1 MRNII
6 FKAALVI
13 LAAFSFSNSVMAN
26 DILFDSLQWKA
37 RTLVLTGERDDPL
50 VIGQV
55 GELKANVE
63 GLRDRSIAVIRFDGD
78 NIFEMSYFSRFDYR
92 GRYDMNANLQR
103 YYESEMQSDNDEFS
117 VVLFGKDGQF
127 KQVWKEREEVVPLN
141 EVFAVI
147 DAMPMRQREMN
158 KK

>member
-1 MRNII
+1 MLNII

-78 NIFEMSYFSRFDYR
+78 NIFEMSDFSRFDYR